1 MLGDRRMLAVARSA
15 CVHGDPL
22 AAEKDLDR
30 AHGESGFDLGAGVPV
45 GDGVKMLLDLDVI
58 IDTDPPAPPL
68 CQHIG
73 FSRQFLQRW
82 TIEGFQKMPSCRP
95 LATDDPLLVQPASEF
110 SDRGI
115 QFDEAVKYPVAQLAQ
130 QPPLRQQNRHLDLRL
145 VTRPPR
151 PRRENG
157 RAVMA
162 RLISVGPVDLWIV
175 EAGADDRDPSVLI
188 AKFLRSNFGRGGI

>member
-22 AAEKDLDR
+22 AAEKDLHRADR
-30 AHGESGFDLGAGVPV
+30 EPGLDLGAGVPV

-58 IDTDPPAPPL
+58 IDADPPAPPL

-130 QPPLRQQNRHLDLRL
+130 
-145 VTRPPR
+145 
-151 PRRENG
+151 
-157 RAVMA
+157 
-162 RLISVGPVDLWIV
+162 
-175 EAGADDRDPSVLI
+175 
-188 AKFLRSNFGRGGI
+188 